1 MPQKW
6 VISGVYNP
14 TNDLAEQILLQRGIT
29 DIKAFLN
36 PPTFNESFKLLPEE
50 FVESLKSATKII
62 KDAIAKETPI
72 IIHGD
77 YDADG
82 VCATAILFNTLKKEL
97 NYQNTFF
104 FIPNRFVHSYGL
116 TELSIDDA
124 LKLVSGKRALL
135 PLMVVS
141 QRMMQLITLK
151 K

>member
-82 VCATAILFNTLKKEL
+82 VTACAIL
-97 NYQNTFF
+97 
-104 FIPNRFVHSYGL
+104 S
-116 TELSIDDA
+116 SI
-124 LKLVSGKRALL
+124 LF
-135 PLMVVS
+135 LM
-141 QRMMQLITLK
+141 
-151 K
+151 